1 MNVHALQEDPVGELI
16 TAFPVPADGGI
27 DLDHNHHRRAKVFKV
42 IRSVLK
48 VTAVSLGT
56 IMLIFLIGG
65 FVFVNIL
72 ASHLQENIL
81 PLAQVNLDSYELEKT
96 SYLYYFDKE
105 GNVRVLQQLHTSTD
119 RRWASYEELPE
130 DLIHAAI
137 AIEDKRFYE
146 HQGVDWIT
154 TAKASLNLL
163 LGGNATF
170 GGSTLTQQLIK
181 NLYMT
186 TDETADDV
194 TVQRKVVEIF
204 RAIAFEKVYDKKVVL
219 EWYMNCIYFGDG
231 CNGVKS
237 AAEHYFGKQLQD
249 LTTAE
254 CAALIGITNNPSL
267 YNPYRTALDNF
278 RGEQLNGRQRNRR
291 RQESVLGAMYDQ
303 GWLTEEEYLA
313 ALEEE
318 MVFQSGVDKEEG
330 DESRQVYSWY
340 VDTVLEDVA
349 RALAQQDGVSQWND
363 TIRSH
368 YTTLISRAG
377 YHIYTPYDPQAQLAV
392 DNVYTDLSQ
401 IPTTK
406 SSQQLQS
413 GIVIIDNR
421 SGDVVAMAGGVGE
434 KKDFDAYNRADV
446 PLQIGSSIKPLTVY
460 GPAFERGLISPA
472 TVVEDMP
479 LTFLSDGTPFPRN
492 DNRTYHYKRT
502 VWRGIVSSVNA
513 VAVNTLSR
521 LGLQSSYDFAREE
534 WGITTLTD
542 HFQTASGVMSDI
554 DYAPLAMGA
563 LTQGMTVREVAN
575 AYATFANQGV
585 WRQGRTFLLVLDDA
599 GNVVLDNQQESRRI
613 LSEKTVNYMNYC
625 LDSAVSVGTGTA
637 ADLEAELGM
646 DVAGKTGTTSGNRDR
661 YFAGFT
667 GYYTAAVW
675 CGYDQPEQIV
685 LSGNTANPAAR
696 LWKKVMLQLHKGRAT
711 IPLYTTA
718 GMEQVSI
725 CLDSGKL
732 ATDSC
737 YRDVRTAD
745 GVNRVEQVWVYKKDK
760 PSGYCDKHIRVDYCV
775 EGHGVANEY
784 CHKFAQI
791 GALKLETK
799 ALLKTSQSQIN
810 ALLKV
815 KDKGLASDYLRND
828 YIYLIDKY
836 GAATPFY
843 GITGKI
849 NQGLQLP
856 YEVCRI
862 HTEQSWQD
870 YQVPPETTAPMVPT
884 QPPTT
889 GTTEPTP
896 PPSTVEPTTQPMPT
910 AETTVPPPTTEA
922 TTLPP
927 TTENTEP
934 IPTPT
939 AEPQP
944 TETEPSIDEDI
955 ETVR

>member
-1 MNVHALQEDPVGELI
+1 MGN
-16 TAFPVPADGGI
+16 
-27 DLDHNHHRRAKVFKV
+27 NSHRNTRIFRI
-42 IRSVLK
+42 IRSIIK
-48 VTAVSLGT
+48 GIAIFLGT
-56 IMLIFLIGG
+56 MMLIFTIGG

-72 ASHLQENIL
+72 SSHLQEHIL
-81 PLAQVNLDSYELEKT
+81 PLAQVNLDSYDLEKT
-96 SYLYYFDKE
+96 SYLYYFDQH
-105 GNVRVLQQLHTSTD
+105 GDVRVLQQLYTTTD

-163 LGGNATF
+163 FGGDATF
-170 GGSTLTQQLIK
+170 GGSTLTQQLMK

-194 TVQRKVVEIF
+194 TVQRKVIEIF

-267 YNPYRTALDNF
+267 YNPYRTSLDNF
-278 RGEQLNGRQRNRR
+278 RGEQLDGRQRNRR

-303 GWLTEEEYLA
+303 GWLTEEEYRVA
-313 ALEEE
+313 MQQE
-318 MVFQSGVDKEEG
+318 MVFQSRTDKEEG
-330 DESRQVYSWY
+330 NESRQVYSWY

-349 RALAQQDGVSQWND
+349 KALANQDGIAQWND

-368 YTTLISRAG
+368 YMTLISRAG
-377 YHIYTPYDPQAQLAV
+377 YHIYTPYDSQAQLAV
-392 DNVYTDLSQ
+392 DNIYTDLSQ

-421 SGDVVAMAGGVGE
+421 TGDVVAMAGGVGE

-460 GPAFERGLISPA
+460 APAFERGIISPA
-472 TVVEDMP
+472 TIIEDMP
-479 LTFLSDGTPFPRN
+479 LSFLSDGTPFPRN
-492 DNRTYHYKRT
+492 DNRKYQYKRT
-502 VWRGIVSSVNA
+502 VLSGVVSSVNA
-513 VAVNTLSR
+513 VATQTLSR
-521 LGLQSSYDFAREE
+521 LGLQYSYDFAQNEL
-534 WGITTLTD
+534 GLTTLTD
-542 HFQTASGVMSDI
+542 FFQTSSGVLSDK

-563 LTQGMTVREVAN
+563 LTQGLTVREVAN
-575 AYATFANQGV
+575 AYATFANKGV
-585 WRQGRTFLLVLDDA
+585 WRQGRTFLLVLNDYGD
-599 GNVVLDNQQESRRI
+599 VVFDNQQDSRRVF
-613 LSEKTVNYMNYC
+613 SEKTVNYMNYC
-625 LDSAVSVGTGTA
+625 LDSAVSYGTGTA
-637 ADLEAELGM
+637 ADMQAEYGM

-661 YFAGFT
+661 YFVGYT

-675 CGYDQPEQIV
+675 CGYDQPEQIL

-696 LWKKVMLQLHKGRAT
+696 LWKKVMLQLHKNRST
-711 IPLYTTA
+711 IPLYSTQE
-718 GMEQVSI
+718 MQQISV

-737 YRDVRTAD
+737 YQDIRVSD
-745 GVNRVEQVWVYKKDK
+745 GLNRVEKVWVHKSDV
-760 PSGYCDKHIRVDYCV
+760 PSGYCDHHIRVDYCV

-784 CHKFAQI
+784 CLKFAQI

-799 ALLKTSQSQIN
+799 ALLKITQTQID
-810 ALLKV
+810 ALIRL
-815 KDKGLASDYLRND
+815 KDKGLDSNYLRND
-828 YIYLIDKY
+828 YIYLTNKS
-836 GAATPFY
+836 GNAQPFY
-843 GITGKI
+843 GISGTI

-862 HTEQSWQD
+862 HTQQSWED
-870 YQVPPETTAPMVPT
+870 YTTPPATTAPSYPT
-884 QPPTT
+884 IPDE
-889 GTTEPTP
+889 TEPTIP
-896 PPSTVEPTTQPMPT
+896 PNIEEPTTQPI
-910 AETTVPPPTTEA
+910 PTTEA
-922 TTLPP
+922 TMPP
-927 TTENTEP
+927 DTTEQTNPMPTEELRPIETEP
-934 IPTPT
+934 I
-939 AEPQP
+939 
-944 TETEPSIDEDI
+944 IDEEI
-955 ETVR
+955 Q